1 VTACAD
7 GDRERAVEEA
17 ADLFY
22 HALVALR
29 SVGADLDS
37 LRASLARRAK

>member
-1 VTACAD
+1 
-7 GDRERAVEEA
+7 
-17 ADLFY
+17 LY